1 MSGSSNGFTP
11 FVGVFWRTARLWDAT
26 SVTLMRGQILRW
38 FVCTEKLVG
47 AAQDFSS
54 SELEDPILRGVTQT
68 NPCLRRGPL
77 SLDYWIGLPGE
88 WWASISALF

>member
-1 MSGSSNGFTP
+1 
-11 FVGVFWRTARLWDAT
+11 
-26 SVTLMRGQILRW
+26 
-38 FVCTEKLVG
+38 
-47 AAQDFSS
+47 
-54 SELEDPILRGVTQT
+54 LEDPILRGVTQR